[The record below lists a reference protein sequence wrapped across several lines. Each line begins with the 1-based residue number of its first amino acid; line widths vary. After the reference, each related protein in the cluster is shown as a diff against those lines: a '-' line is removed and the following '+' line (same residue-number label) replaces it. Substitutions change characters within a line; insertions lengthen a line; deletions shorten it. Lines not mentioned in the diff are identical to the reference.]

1 MAKRYYWLKLK
12 EGFFDDKRIKK
23 LRSIAGGDTFTIIY
37 LKMMLRSLQ
46 TEGILVYEGLEDT
59 FAKEVAM
66 DINEDPENVQV
77 TVSFLLSVGLLEDK
91 GTEFS
96 MPDVLASIG
105 SEWDSAERMRKLRKR
120 QPDAQI
126 EAKASLSD
134 TDVRKCD
141 TEIEIDIEKEKDID
155 IEKDKKV
162 AKQPKHKH
170 GTFNHVLLTEKEL
183 ESLQKEYG
191 ETETAEAIKF
201 LDEYIEESGKKY
213 KNHNLT
219 LRRWVFDAVKE
230 RKAKKPKRGEQK
242 LDFKTFAAMK
252 MKHEKV

>member
-91 GTEFS
+91 GTEFT
-96 MPDVLASIG
+96 MPDVITSIG
-105 SEWDSAERMRKLRKR
+105 SEGASAERMRKLRKR
-120 QPDAQI
+120 PPDELI
-126 EAKASLSD
+126 EEKASHSD
-134 TDVRKCD
+134 NDVQKCD
-141 TEIEIDIEKEKDID
+141 TEIEIDIEKD
-155 IEKDKKV
+155 IEIEKEKERKAV
-162 AKQPKHKH
+162 KPPKHKH
-170 GTFNHVLLTEKEL
+170 GTYKHVLLTDKQYEKLKADYGEKE
-183 ESLQKEYG
+183 
-191 ETETAEAIKF
+191 TEDAIEF
-201 LDEYIEESGKKY
+201 LDSYIQEKHY
-213 KNHNLT
+213 KSHDHNIT
-219 LRRWVFDAVKE
+219 LRKWVFDAVKE
-230 RKAKKPKRGEQK
+230 RKAKQPKVREQR
-242 LDFKTFAAMK
+242 LDFKAFAEAK
-252 MKHEKV
+252 LKHQKV

>member
-77 TVSFLLSVGLLEDK
+77 TVGFLLSVGLLEDK

-96 MPDVLASIG
+96 MPDVITSIG
-105 SEWDSAERMRKLRKR
+105 SETAVAER
-120 QPDAQI
+120 
-126 EAKASLSD
+126 
-134 TDVRKCD
+134 VRKHRATHPEQKALHCNAPVTKCN

-183 ESLQKEYG
+183 ESLQKDFG
-191 ETETAEAIKF
+191 EAETAEAIQF
-201 LDEYIEESGKKY
+201 LDEYIEEKGAKY